1 MFLCH
6 KVQAFFQR
14 GFESGDGFQQFGN
27 ANILSRGRFGV
38 CQLCFHTSKLK
49 RIAYRCKRYFN
60 FLLTGRMLLV
70 LLMDEAADSTAPEK
84 AKNGREIFTKE
95 LAEEIISACGSGFT
109 LEKAGALV
117 GVNPST
123 IKTWASRKPDFARR
137 VESARKKHE
146 LSLLRDIELAGQKS
160 WQAKAWMSERVY
172 GYAQPS
178 ARLQVSQ
185 DVTHGISGNLAS
197 LLAGI
202 AGRKKITAT
211 TEKRQIESNHK
222 FIDVQ
227 PVSTESENH
236 LSNNKYCIN
245 KTNSVEQQQDA
256 TPKTPKPR
264 HKRMKLRKP
273 RAESLAK
280 YPTTTTP
287 PANPPAPI

>member
-1 MFLCH
+1 
-6 KVQAFFQR
+6 
-14 GFESGDGFQQFGN
+14 
-27 ANILSRGRFGV
+27 
-38 CQLCFHTSKLK
+38 
-49 RIAYRCKRYFN
+49 
-60 FLLTGRMLLV
+60 
-70 LLMDEAADSTAPEK
+70 MDELAADSTAPIGK
-84 AKNGREIFTKE
+84 AKNGREVFTEKI
-95 LAEEIISACGSGFT
+95 AEEIISACGSGFT

-123 IKTWASRKPDFARR
+123 IRTWSQRKPDFARR
-137 VESARKKHE
+137 VETARKRHE

-202 AGRKKITAT
+202 AGRKK
-211 TEKRQIESNHK
+211 EKKAEVIETQTLPQPKMQIACVAKTSTHK
-222 FIDVQ
+222 
-227 PVSTESENH
+227 SGNE
-236 LSNNKYCIN
+236 YCI
-245 KTNSVEQQQDA
+245 KSETLQPEVLA
-256 TPKTPKPR
+256 LKTPKLR
-264 HKRMKLRKP
+264 HKRMRQRKP

-287 PANPPAPI
+287 PATPPAPI

>member
-1 MFLCH
+1 
-6 KVQAFFQR
+6 
-14 GFESGDGFQQFGN
+14 
-27 ANILSRGRFGV
+27 
-38 CQLCFHTSKLK
+38 
-49 RIAYRCKRYFN
+49 
-60 FLLTGRMLLV
+60 
-70 LLMDEAADSTAPEK
+70 MDEAGATPSAIEK

-146 LSLLRDIELAGQKS
+146 LSLLRDIELAGAKS
-160 WQAKAWMSERVY
+160 WQAKAWMAERIY
-172 GYAQPS
+172 HHAIPS

-185 DVTHGISGNLAS
+185 DVTHGISGNLAQ

-202 AGRKKITAT
+202 AMKKKITASA
-211 TEKRQIESNHK
+211 EKRQIESSHNY
-222 FIDVQ
+222 IDIQ
-227 PVSTESENH
+227 PVTTKKENH

-256 TPKTPKPR
+256 QAKTPKPR

-280 YPTTTTP
+280 YPPTTTP
-287 PANPPAPI
+287 PASPPAPV